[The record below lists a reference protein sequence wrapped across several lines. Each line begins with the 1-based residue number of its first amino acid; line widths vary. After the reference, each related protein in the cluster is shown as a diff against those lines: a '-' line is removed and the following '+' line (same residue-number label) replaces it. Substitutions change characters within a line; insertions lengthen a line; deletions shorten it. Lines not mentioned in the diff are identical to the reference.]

1 MSDRYSFRARER
13 ARQQERE
20 AFERRG
26 RRMFW
31 TGLVVPAIACTIVAL
46 AIGPDSWLGWA
57 AVLATAP
64 AAAAGVAFAFM
75 LQDRA
80 ASRS

>member
-1 MSDRYSFRARER
+1 MYSYRAASE
-13 ARQQERE
+13 ARRRERE

-31 TGLVVPAIACTIVAL
+31 IGLTVPAVACVIAAL
-46 AIGPDSWLGWA
+46 VIGPDSWIGWA

-64 AAAAGVAFAFM
+64 AGAAGVAIAYAA
-75 LQDRA
+75 QDWR
-80 ASRS
+80 SRSRP